1 MCVIG
6 KKFGLLSKR
15 SFLFRAAG
23 DPQGCFLFKHK
34 DCFEALEVN
43 KLDLVVQMAQMT
55 IFPFK
60 KKAGGMIMKAFDI
73 LKAPPC
79 LESRLN

>member
-1 MCVIG
+1 MSVIG
-6 KKFGLLSKR
+6 KKYSLRSKR

-34 DCFEALEVN
+34 DSFEALEIN

-55 IFPFK
+55 MFP
-60 KKAGGMIMKAFDI
+60 
-73 LKAPPC
+73 
-79 LESRLN
+79 